1 MWVCLYLEKE
11 TIQWP
16 LPGSMLEV
24 LKDFPNIKYDED
36 LLDHV
41 CLQVQLI
48 SHVLEVDMGV

>member
-1 MWVCLYLEKE
+1 MWICLYLEKE

-16 LPGSMLEV
+16 LPGCMLEV
-24 LKDFPNIKYDED
+24 SKDFPNIKYDED

-48 SHVLEVDMGV
+48 SCVLEVDMGV